1 MTRPLA
7 AGRTRAADRR
17 RSSGRRRSWVARF
30 LVFTLLWVSIWTGAP
45 VGWAQFQQGAQ
56 TPDSP
61 SFEGATIVAIEF
73 VGNRT
78 LAEDTLRYYLD
89 LEPGQ
94 PFSRAELDRNI
105 KRLWDRELID
115 DLTVE
120 ALPADSAEHGRG
132 VRLVV
137 SVDERPRVAQVE
149 YEGLKRISTQD
160 LRDRLSGERID
171 IREGGPLN
179 LGEVYRVQDVIEQMY
194 AEKGYR
200 FAEAAYQLEQ
210 VTPGEHRIVFTIDEG
225 DRVRIGDI
233 RFEGN
238 TVFREMRLR
247 WEMKNTKEAGLITRL
262 FKKDIYS
269 PAQLAEDLDRV
280 RDLYREAGYKN
291 VVVGE
296 PRIQVRTENPNAPQD
311 EQNRRLVITI
321 PVEEGNRWRFGEV
334 RLAGN
339 SIFNEEALLGA
350 FKYRPDEWLRSDRI
364 DEGVEAI
371 QEIYRNT
378 GYIQAEVSPELVEV
392 SDEVADVVV
401 HVNEG
406 DQFRVG
412 RLEFEGNT
420 RTMDKVLRREFRVQE
435 GRVLSLGALRNSLF
449 KIRQLGYFE
458 LDEEDPI
465 EFEFQEDNLVDLTV
479 KGREADRTE
488 LQFGAGFSEGLGFF
502 GQFSLRTQNFL
513 GRGEQLGVSLQSG
526 ALTEFY
532 ELSYSVPW
540 FLDRP
545 QSISVQGYQR
555 TLDLDLLDDQRQVQE
570 STGGTISYGRSLGLF
585 QSLSLAYSYSD
596 QSFRVRRLAGEGET
610 SEVSSEL
617 SISSI
622 RPTYTYDSVDNRFE
636 PRVGT
641 RFSAS
646 AEYAGGAL
654 GGSEY
659 FVRPVVGFTTYR
671 PVTGYPVESSLG
683 LNVEAGMIE
692 PFGGRDLNRF
702 ILFRLGGDTSVRGFE
717 RFRLWARDEETG
729 DFLRDEFG
737 RPVGGDR
744 YFQTNLEYHLI
755 LNGPFRIIAFVDAGQ
770 VFAPELRNPAGELS
784 ERQEFDLG
792 RLRYTAG
799 AELRITL
806 PMLGGAPLRFIYA
819 NNLTEEPG
827 DDFNTFSF
835 SIGSTF

>member
-7 AGRTRAADRR
+7 AGWNRR
-17 RSSGRRRSWVARF
+17 GGAEGPGGAGGCRSAVARF
-30 LVFTLLWVSIWTGAP
+30 LVFTLLWVSIWSGAP
-45 VGWAQFQQGAQ
+45 AGWAQ
-56 TPDSP
+56 PDQASGT
-61 SFEGATIVAIEF
+61 SFEGATIVAVEF
-73 VGNRT
+73 VGNST

-94 PFSRAELDRNI
+94 TFSRSELDRNI

-115 DLTVE
+115 DIAVE
-120 ALPADSAEHGRG
+120 AVPAESSEHGRG

-137 SVDERPRVAQVE
+137 SIDERPRVSRVE

-160 LRDRLSGERID
+160 LRDRLSSERID

-179 LGEVYRVQDVIEQMY
+179 LGELYRVRAVIEQMY

-200 FAEAAYQLEQ
+200 FAEAEYELER
-210 VTPGEHRIVFTIDEG
+210 VAPGEHQVVFTIDEG

-238 TVFREMRLR
+238 TVFREARLR

-262 FKKDIYS
+262 FKKDIYN
-269 PAQLAEDLDRV
+269 PAELAEDLDRV
-280 RDLYREAGYKN
+280 RDIYREAGYKN

-296 PRIQVRTENPNAPQD
+296 PRLQVRTENPDAPPDDQT
-311 EQNRRLVITI
+311 RRLVITI

-334 RLAGN
+334 RLEGN
-339 SIFNEEALLGA
+339 SIFREEALLGA
-350 FKYRPDEWLRSDRI
+350 FKYRPGEWLRSDRI
-364 DEGVEAI
+364 DEGIEAV

-378 GYIQAEVSPELVEV
+378 GYIQAQVSPELVEV

-406 DQFRVG
+406 EQFRVG

-449 KIRQLGYFE
+449 KIRQLGYFDLE
-458 LDEEDPI
+458 EEDPI
-465 EFEFQEDNLVDLTV
+465 EFDFREENVVDLTV

-545 QSISVQGYQR
+545 QSISVQGFSR
-555 TLDLDLLDDQRQVQE
+555 TLDLDILDQQRQIQE
-570 STGGTISYGRSLGLF
+570 STGGSISYGRSLGLF

-596 QSFRVRRLAGEGET
+596 QSFRQRLQDGDGQEFST
-610 SEVSSEL
+610 DL
-617 SISSI
+617 TISSI

-646 AEYAGGAL
+646 VEYAGGFI

-659 FVRPVVGFTTYR
+659 FVRPVVGLTTYR
-671 PVTGYPVESSLG
+671 PISGYPLESSLG
-683 LNVEAGMIE
+683 LNVEAGMVE
-692 PFGGRDLNRF
+692 PFGGRDLERF
-702 ILFRLGGDTSVRGFE
+702 VLFRLGGDTSVRGFE
-717 RFRLWARDEETG
+717 RFRLFARDEETG
-729 DFLRDEFG
+729 NFIRDVNGF
-737 RPVGGDR
+737 PVGGDR
-744 YFQTNLEYHLI
+744 YLQANVEYHLI
-755 LNGPFRIIAFVDAGQ
+755 LNGPFRLIAFVDAGQ
-770 VFAPELRNPAGELS
+770 VFAPEILGPDGELS
-784 ERQEFDLG
+784 DRQGFDLG

-819 NNLTEEPG
+819 NNLSEEPG
-827 DDFNTFSF
+827 DEFNTFSF